1 VQGLNLAADDIIIAH
16 VLSGDAN
23 LDGTVNL
30 QDFNRLAAHFGESGT
45 TWAEG
50 NFNYDNVTNLPDFN
64 ALAGNFGNSAAPDAA
79 PSAPGISADELL
91 KMLEQ
96 TTAAEAT

>member
-1 VQGLNLAADDIIIAH
+1 VLLAADDIVIRRA
-16 VLSGDAN
+16 LNGDAN

-50 NFNYDNVTNLPDFN
+50 NFNYDNMTGLADFN
-64 ALAGNFGNSAAPDAA
+64 ALAGNFGMSAAPDGGGGGGA
-79 PSAPGISADELL
+79 SELSKL
-91 KMLEQ
+91 L
-96 TTAAEAT
+96 AELT